1 MIDVTGRAQ
10 LDAWR
15 DHVMP
20 PVEKVREGLWS
31 VPVPLPSVLRYVL
44 VYVLETPDGIA
55 VIDAGWGTD
64 EAWQAFRAGLAQIGH
79 SVGDVG
85 AILITHA
92 HMDHYGLAGR
102 VREESGAWIGM
113 HEQEAAHLPR
123 RRGDADS
130 IVAGIRRWLVAC
142 GVPADEVD
150 ELAGAPERVQTLL
163 SLPEPDVLL
172 RHGER
177 VDVRG
182 WDLYPVWTPGHTPGH
197 LCFHD
202 TTNDVFFSGDHVL
215 PRISPNISAFVSGL
229 ANPLAAFLDSLSA
242 VAGFTS
248 AEVLPAHEYRFR
260 GLADRSEDL
269 RRHHDARLAEVLD
282 VVRSDPGLTTFAAAA
297 RLTWSRDWSQNRGFV
312 RRSAIGETLAHL
324 VLLEH
329 RGVLSRVS
337 TMPDRWL
344 AKGAAETALTPAAAE
359 TALAPAAAE
368 TDLAPAVTA
377 RTPAVDER

>member
-1 MIDVTGRAQ
+1 MHPNGSR
-10 LDAWR
+10 R
-15 DHVMP
+15 CC
-20 PVEKVREGLWS
+20 
-31 VPVPLPSVLRYVL
+31 RYR
-44 VYVLETPDGIA
+44 I
-55 VIDAGWGTD
+55 
-64 EAWQAFRAGLAQIGH
+64 
-79 SVGDVG
+79 
-85 AILITHA
+85 
-92 HMDHYGLAGR
+92 
-102 VREESGAWIGM
+102 
-113 HEQEAAHLPR
+113 
-123 RRGDADS
+123 
-130 IVAGIRRWLVAC
+130 
-142 GVPADEVD
+142 
-150 ELAGAPERVQTLL
+150 QTY
-163 SLPEPDVLL
+163 SS

-260 GLADRSEDL
+260 GLADRVEDL

-297 RLTWSRDWSQNRGFV
+297 RLTWSRDWSENRGFV

-344 AKGAAETALTPAAAE
+344 ANGADASSETPLAATAAAA
-359 TALAPAAAE
+359 TAKA
-368 TDLAPAVTA
+368 
-377 RTPAVDER
+377 PAVDER